1 VYTGQTVQRQQ
12 LILVVEDDAD
22 LRRMYTLALIFEGF
36 EVLQAVDGIDALQ
49 QIEQRPPD
57 LVVLDLGL
65 PRLGGLCVQ
74 QEIAAQAVTHDIP
87 IVVVTGLNIDLEL
100 LDVLCVL
107 RKPVTMEQLVSTVQ
121 RCLQVGSG
129 EGSAVR
135 RYGSFSRGAADP
147 PSVRSDSSVR
157 NKRSARN
164 KR

>member
-1 VYTGQTVQRQQ
+1 VYTGGTVRRQR

-74 QEIAAQAVTHDIP
+74 QEIAAQAVTRDIP
-87 IVVVTGLNIDLEL
+87 VVVVTGLAIDLEL
-100 LDVLCVL
+100 LDVPCLL
-107 RKPVTMEQLVSTVQ
+107 RKPVTMEQLVSAVH
-121 RCLQVGSG
+121 RCLQAASGQASPVRQFGSM
-129 EGSAVR
+129 R
-135 RYGSFSRGAADP
+135 RGAAGP
-147 PSVRSDSSVR
+147 PSVRSDSS
-157 NKRSARN
+157 ARN
-164 KR
+164 RRSTRNRK

>member
-1 VYTGQTVQRQQ
+1 VYTGQTVQRQR

-22 LRRMYTLALIFEGF
+22 LRRMYTLALMFEGF

-74 QEIAAQAVTHDIP
+74 QEIAAQAVTRDIP

-100 LDVLCVL
+100 LDVPCVL
-107 RKPVTMEQLVSTVQ
+107 RKPVTMEQLVSTVHL
-121 RCLQVGSG
+121 CLHVGLG

-135 RYGSFSRGAADP
+135 RYGSFSPGAADP
-147 PSVRSDSSVR
+147 PSLRFDSSVR